1 VRILPRAFLGI
12 YRCAGRRRREFA
24 IRRGVLTGLG
34 REMDYLGAFA
44 AVETGKVVL
53 TDGLVETLAE
63 RVAELL
69 QVGVGE
75 YGVLDRD
82 GEFCDV
88 GDLANRVE
96 DYA

>member
-1 VRILPRAFLGI
+1 MGILSGAFLGI
-12 YRCAGRRRREFA
+12 DRCAGRRRREFA
-24 IRRGVLTGLG
+24 IRRGVLTRLG
-34 REMDYLGAFA
+34 GEMDDLGAFA
-44 AVETGKVVL
+44 AVETGEVVL
-53 TDGLVETLAE
+53 ADGLVETLAE

-69 QVGVGE
+69 QMGVGE

-82 GEFCDV
+82 GKGGDI